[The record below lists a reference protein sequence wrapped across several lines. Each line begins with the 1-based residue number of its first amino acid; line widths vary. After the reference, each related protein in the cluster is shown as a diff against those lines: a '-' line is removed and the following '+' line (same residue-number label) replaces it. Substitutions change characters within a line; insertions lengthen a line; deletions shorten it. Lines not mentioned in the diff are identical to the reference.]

1 MADKYFLQWQ
11 NMNKYED
18 ELSKSG
24 ANFIAGVDEAGRGP
38 LAGQVA
44 AAAVILPRNA
54 YIPSLND
61 SKKLSEKRRLILEDE
76 IKQQAIAWSCVMI
89 NPDIIDQINILE
101 ATKLAMIQAIHE
113 LTHPPQHVLTDAV
126 ILDIDIPQTNIIK
139 GDALSVSIAAASI
152 IAKNTRDRLMYE
164 YDKLYPQYHFAKHKG
179 YPTALHKE
187 ALRQYG
193 PCPIH
198 RKSFKY

>member
-24 ANFIAGVDEAGRGP
+24 ATFIAGVDEAGRGP
-38 LAGQVA
+38 LAGPVA